1 MNDFLKTLQRGL
13 TGMSP
18 QQIEDILEDYREH
31 FCLGLE
37 AGKSEAQIAASLG
50 DPKQLA
56 KMHVVMT
63 ASGRAH
69 QSRGFGDMARL
80 VGAAISYKAGGGL
93 AVGALYLACILV
105 LVILLGTAVSLLLG
119 GLGGLVLMAM
129 QLSAGYIVYAVLS
142 FFTALTLGAG
152 GLLLFR
158 FSGRLWRLIFS
169 NLPLLARRV
178 MRLDAGEVL
187 V

>member
-13 TGMSP
+13 TGMSS

-31 FCLGLE
+31 FSLGIE
-37 AGKSEAQIAASLG
+37 AGKTEGQIAASLG

-69 QSRGFGDMARL
+69 QSRGLMDMARL

-93 AVGALYLACILV
+93 AVGALYLACMSV
-105 LVILLGTAVSLLLG
+105 LLALLGTAVGLLLG
-119 GLGGLVLMAM
+119 GLGGLGLMAM

-158 FSGRLWRLIFS
+158 FGGKLWRLIFS
-169 NLPLLARRV
+169 NLPLLARKV
-178 MRLDAGEVL
+178 MRLDARGEL

>member
-1 MNDFLKTLQRGL
+1 MNDFLRKLQRGL

-63 ASGRAH
+63 VSGRAH
-69 QSRGFGDMARL
+69 QSRGLMDMARL
-80 VGAAISYKAGGGL
+80 VAAAISYKAGGGL
-93 AVGALYLACILV
+93 AVGALYLACMTAL
-105 LVILLGTAVSLLLG
+105 LALLGTAAALLLG

-129 QLSAGYIVYAVLS
+129 QLSAGYSVYAVLS
-142 FFTALTLGAG
+142 FFTALMLGAG
-152 GLLLFR
+152 GLLLLR
-158 FSGRLWRLIFS
+158 FGGRLWRLIFS
-169 NLPLLARRV
+169 NLPLLARKV
-178 MRLDAGEVL
+178 MRLDAGEEL